1 MKSVTIT
8 VKDIHCESC
17 ENTIY
22 TTLQKIPGVVHVVA
36 SAERNEVR
44 VGYDGTKTGEGD
56 LREKL
61 TDLGYEPTL

>member
-1 MKSVTIT
+1 MKSVTIK

-17 ENTIY
+17 ENTIR

-36 SAERNEVR
+36 SAERDEVS
-44 VGYDGTKTGEGD
+44 VGYDHTKTGEEH

-61 TDLGYEPTL
+61 TDLGYEPTR